1 MVSSS
6 IGVEL
11 GWKWVNK
18 NFFIL
23 SIKKKVRDRPCTTLL
38 VTSHIHEKYQK
49 LESL

>member
-18 NFFIL
+18 IFFIL
-23 SIKKKVRDRPCTTLL
+23 SIKKGFVIDL
-38 VTSHIHEKYQK
+38 VQPY
-49 LESL
+49 L